1 MSSENKFT
9 SVSRINIKVI
19 INRKETLHG
28 QLIRH
33 LAPLTISEMLRSM
46 PFQGAVH
53 YSMDTF
59 CYIQTQLNI
68 GQEKSRKKVSKGDI
82 TFMPSNGSFCFFLK
96 DANVSYSMNVIG
108 KITST
113 IEGLNNLRPKDV
125 LTINTGFI
133 SISTK
138 Q

>member
-9 SVSRINIKVI
+9 SVSRIDIKVI
-19 INRKETLHG
+19 INKKETLHG

-33 LAPLTISEMLRSM
+33 LSPLTISEMLRSM

-68 GQEKSRKKVSKGDI
+68 CQEKSRKKFSKGDI
-82 TFMPSNGSFCFFLK
+82 TLMTSNGAICFFLK
-96 DANVSYSMNVIG
+96 DASVEYSMNYIG
-108 KITST
+108 KVSSK
-113 IEGLNNLRPKDV
+113 IEKLLSLRSNDE
-125 LTINTGFI
+125 LTIASDI
-133 SISTK
+133 D
-138 Q
+138 